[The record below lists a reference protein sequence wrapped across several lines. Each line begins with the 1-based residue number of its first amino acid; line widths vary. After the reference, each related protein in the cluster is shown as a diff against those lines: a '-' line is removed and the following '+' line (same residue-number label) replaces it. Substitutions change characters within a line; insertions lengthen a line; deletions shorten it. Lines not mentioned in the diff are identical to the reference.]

1 MHRLTDL
8 FLDGEFDE
16 VEYREKRKLLEQKRD
31 EIVGEIESNNRSDNN
46 FAEGMVST
54 LKLASGQEKRLEV
67 LILKQNVNL

>member
-54 LKLASGQEKRLEV
+54 LKLASGARRSV
-67 LILKQNVNL
+67 